1 MARDEDDDYDDDY
14 DDVEEEA
21 DAAHEG
27 GGDDDDDDYDADED
41 AGVKKS
47 TKKRAGASA
56 RGRETA
62 STGGAKTRVV
72 DVDDAGAR
80 DHDDDEDYDVDAEDD
95 YDEDEEDGEDDYD
108 EDDDLED
115 EYDETTGQK
124 KRKAKKKSVQSVPVV
139 TVGTVVVPT
148 KRDGVGPVTVASVNA
163 EDALGRAAQTR
174 GGGGFAY
181 GVASTTPE
189 TGEILK
195 FTSILHNARDGR
207 TYEAV
212 FGTREGD
219 AAAAADA
226 KTPVKGGAR
235 TDASEDED
243 AEEDDADDDDEDETN
258 DEDDDVMWFAKVDEN
273 VPFERYAALQPT
285 LSEDEDEAADDDDA
299 DARPSVDIGEPEGR
313 MKPKRGESGV
323 EHGEWERGVFWG
335 ADSDED
341 EEVRLAAAGIDAVGA
356 FKKPRRDDDDAEGA
370 NARET
375 TDFVVSQGVA
385 DAGARARW
393 GEIAGTSSS
402 ERSND
407 DVSDYMRHL
416 SLYGVAPKEVEKSTD
431 GSDATMAEATDADV
445 YSGAVLPMRNY
456 DLANGRWLDDI
467 AWEGKPERVIDPH
480 RKYILPKVMVNPNDP
495 NLVLQFKGDLEAT
508 VWKWANAMMV
518 PSWDLDPV
526 EDFDAA
532 LNISIDDKYKEEV
545 EQTVDTGERAP
556 RQGRFDGIQHAEF
569 LLTSVPHLVRDPV
582 NDYPAPKAMLRPP
595 TVLPKNASSSVKIKL
610 AGAEL
615 ETFKVCIKSL
625 NLHSAVIN
633 LKVRGTDTVASLTP
647 RIRKRWTDL
656 EGPIHLYYPGS
667 PDPNN
672 PLHEEMTL
680 ADAGLQAQVG
690 LPIVYLVAPKITFIS
705 EQEALAPLASDAV
718 LAPPGAYKK
727 PSDLSARSGT
737 LMLVEYTE
745 ARPPLIAKPGM
756 GAKKVVYYRR
766 KTLGDQGARPYANAT
781 TTVVDLKPNAPSPF
795 LGELPPGQGVTAL
808 ETSLFRAPLFQQPKA
823 ENYVDFLL
831 IRAPN
836 GRLTLREA
844 PPLHLAGQQEPH
856 IEVPGP
862 GSDMLKD
869 FEERLVNAT
878 VLRHFL
884 NLQARGAVEPGTMP
898 TVKSSEIAATLS
910 HVMSVRDVRRKIRSK
925 ICAPRRGVNANED
938 EFILNP
944 SYRFEHEKE
953 VQRMATPE
961 EVCAYESYRHSVAF
975 LCKDRDR
982 DEQERIL
989 RLSSLTLQQ
998 LKNAVTILVRHSEGK
1013 RKRQLENLELWLQ
1026 IQPWAQTHEF
1036 LQAAQG
1042 NKGILHLET
1051 SRRIQRL
1058 TGKFFNYIR
1067 RMTVPDPPE
1076 DRRPRRE
1083 PGTVTGTNADLR
1095 KLTMPQAQRIL
1106 ENFGVE
1112 KEVILQLERW
1122 KRIGLI
1128 RELSG
1133 AATADGSNQHAGM
1146 ARFARRL
1153 RVSEAQQLTEIKENS
1168 SLLFK
1173 RQMKEYSQR
1182 RVKHKD
1188 SSSDES
1194 DDDDDDDEESSDSES
1209 ESDSLADE
1217 LEKQLAE
1224 KAEGDG
1230 LNEENERAELEAL
1243 RSALTDGAP
1252 IEPSVDPM
1260 KALAQGILVP
1270 GKKLKLKRVTTHI
1283 FPDGRSAK
1291 VEDDITEYAGAAWL
1305 AARAQGVE
1313 AANAATTAAL
1323 VECGQDKPPPP
1334 PKEALEKKELDE
1346 EETGLTPEAKARY
1359 EMLRRR
1365 KRAKERV
1372 RRAEE
1377 KMKRLQAMGVT
1388 DEGANLADAE
1398 KSPGLAIKSPSSV
1411 PAMPGGLKI
1420 KVGVSKRT
1428 MKRVFSSGAT
1438 PEKKSNLGRKMPWD
1452 KVLMKVTESAMKHGE
1467 YGQVFTPPVTLAD
1480 YSQFVDQPMDLS
1492 SIMARLREGLYDNPS
1507 DWASDVSLIATNAK
1521 AYHMSDRA
1529 VQMRVDW
1536 VPRMAADMC
1545 NYMADLTK
1553 KHEADIKSGFSDF
1566 SADELRVARP
1576 GGPAPAQPA
1585 AQPAAVA
1592 AAQPAAAPK
1601 TLPKLKFSFG
1611 KKKE

>member
-1 MARDEDDDYDDDY
+1 MARDADEYDEDDY
-14 DDVEEEA
+14 DDVDEEA
-21 DAAHEG
+21 EEAREA
-27 GGDDDDDDYDADED
+27 GGDDDDEDYDADED
-41 AGVKKS
+41 AGMKNAM
-47 TKKRAGASA
+47 KKRAGTSA
-56 RGRETA
+56 RGRSTA
-62 STGGAKTRVV
+62 SGGVAKTRVV
-72 DVDDAGAR
+72 DADDAGAR
-80 DHDDDEDYDVDAEDD
+80 DRDDDDDYDAEEDDYDEEEEDDDGDD
-95 YDEDEEDGEDDYD
+95 YDEDE
-108 EDDDLED
+108 DLED

-124 KRKAKKKSVQSVPVV
+124 KRRGKKKGGQSEAMV
-139 TVGTVVVPT
+139 TVGAVVMPT
-148 KRDGVGPVTVASVNA
+148 RRDGPGGVTVASVNA
-163 EDALGRAAQTR
+163 EDALGRAARTR

-212 FGTREGD
+212 FGTRED
-219 AAAAADA
+219 ADAAAADA
-226 KTPVKGGAR
+226 KTPIKGGAR

-243 AEEDDADDDDEDETN
+243 AEDDDEDEYGTD
-258 DEDDDVMWFAKVDEN
+258 DEDDDAMWFAKVDEN
-273 VPFERYAALQPT
+273 VPFERYDALQPT
-285 LSEDEDEAADDDDA
+285 LSEDEDEDETAAADDDGV
-299 DARPSVDIGEPEGR
+299 RPSVEVGEPEGR
-313 MKPKRGESGV
+313 MKPKRGESGL

-341 EEVRLAAAGIDAVGA
+341 EEVRLAAAGIDAIGA
-356 FKKPRRDDDDAEGA
+356 FKKPRRDDDEGA
-370 NARET
+370 DARGT
-375 TDFVVSQGVA
+375 TDVVVSQSVS

-407 DVSDYMRHL
+407 EVSDYMRHL
-416 SLYGVAPKEVEKSTD
+416 SLYGVAAKEAEKPTD
-431 GSDATMAEATDADV
+431 GSDARMTEATEEGS

-508 VWKWANAMMV
+508 VWKWANAMMA

-545 EQTVDTGERAP
+545 EQTVDTGERPP
-556 RQGRFDGIQHAEF
+556 RQGRLDGIQHAEF
-569 LLTSVPHLVRDPV
+569 FLTSVPHLVRDPV
-582 NDYPAPKAMLRPP
+582 NDYPAPKAILRPP
-595 TVLPKNASSSVKIKL
+595 TVLPKHASSSVKVKL

-633 LKVRGTDTVASLTP
+633 LKVRGTDTVASVIP

-667 PDPNN
+667 PDPKK

-680 ADAGLQAQVG
+680 TDAGLQAQVG
-690 LPIVYLVAPKITFIS
+690 LPIIYLIAPKITFIS

-727 PSDLSARSGT
+727 PSDLSARTGT

-766 KTLGDQGARPYANAT
+766 KTLGDQGARPYANTT
-781 TTVVDLKPNAPSPF
+781 TTVIDLKPNAPSPF

-808 ETSLFRAPLFQQPKA
+808 ETSMFRAPLFQQPKSD
-823 ENYVDFLL
+823 NYVDFLL

-836 GRLTLREA
+836 GRMTLREA
-844 PPLHLAGQQEPH
+844 PSLHLAGQQEPH

-884 NLQARGAVEPGTMP
+884 NLQARGEVEPGTMP
-898 TVKSSEIAATLS
+898 TVKSSDIAATLS
-910 HVMSVRDVRRKIRSK
+910 HVMSVREVRRKIRSK

-1194 DDDDDDDEESSDSES
+1194 DDDDDDDDEESSDSES

-1230 LNEENERAELEAL
+1230 PNEEDERAELEAL

-1252 IEPSVDPM
+1252 IEPTVDPM

-1270 GKKLKLKRVTTHI
+1270 GKTLKLKRVTTHI

-1291 VEDDITEYAGAAWL
+1291 VEDDITEYAGTAWL

-1398 KSPGLAIKSPSSV
+1398 KSPGLAIKSPTSV

-1452 KVLMKVTESAMKHGE
+1452 KVLIKVTESAMKHGT

-1480 YSQFVDQPMDLS
+1480 YAQFVDQPMDLS

-1529 VQMRVDW
+1529 VQMRLDW
-1536 VPRMAADMC
+1536 VPGMAADMC

-1566 SADELRVARP
+1566 SADELRVTRP
-1576 GGPAPAQPA
+1576 GGPAPAEPA
-1585 AQPAAVA
+1585 AEPAAA
-1592 AAQPAAAPK
+1592 APAEPAAAPK